1 MTTHTSLCAVPVF
14 FATSEGQARRIADRF
29 ASILRQE
36 GLDSRP
42 YDMTSLAHATL
53 DWSGVRA
60 AVVGASLH
68 VGRHQPAAYAFVS
81 ANAGRLNAV
90 PSIFFSVSLAAAS
103 QHPEEVRK
111 AQELADGFPAACHWK
126 PRAVASVAGRLAYTQ
141 YGFITRLLMKR
152 MARKE
157 GAPTDT
163 SRDYEYTDWATVESL
178 ARELAARV
186 KARAAA

>member
-1 MTTHTSLCAVPVF
+1 
-14 FATSEGQARRIADRF
+14 
-29 ASILRQE
+29 
-36 GLDSRP
+36 
-42 YDMTSLAHATL
+42 MTSLAHATL

-111 AQELADGFPAACHWK
+111 AQELADAFPATCHWK

-141 YGFITRLLMKR
+141 YGFFTRLLMKR